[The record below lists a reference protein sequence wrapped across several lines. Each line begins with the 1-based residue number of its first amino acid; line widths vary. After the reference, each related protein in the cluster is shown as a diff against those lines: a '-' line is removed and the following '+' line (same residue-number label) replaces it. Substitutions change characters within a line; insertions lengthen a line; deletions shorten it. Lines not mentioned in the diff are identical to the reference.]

1 MEKETEMEKETTER
15 EKRGNALFVYDE
27 FRIYLLKKSTLVSS
41 SSSVSLPISPHLS
54 SLSLLLL
61 DRSLV
66 RIRGGEAFIF
76 FYNKG
81 RERSTSALP
90 LCLNSFLSLSHL
102 LFVLEKK
109 LASLQNTLQ
118 SQNKEP
124 QTQSKETLMAQSLW

>member
-15 EKRGNALFVYDE
+15 ERRGNALFVYDE
-27 FRIYLLKKSTLVSS
+27 FRIYLLKKSTLVCS

-76 FYNKG
+76 FYNKW